1 MKSFSKIIY
10 LSPKP
15 KCQTIK
21 LQKCKIIS
29 VFINFS
35 ALIFPK
41 PSLVTTFFSI
51 FAAFIRITKNTMTK
65 TNSSDV
71 KVLLNDIKEKVFKG
85 VELSSVPTRNDNDW
99 NKFLL
104 THSERLLSTR
114 ENRKLIMWLYSLYFD
129 EENPTPLTYGDPG
142 VSEYF
147 SYKEIDGLS
156 KFEMDFAN
164 ICYYLAYFT
173 HCMNSAVGRN
183 FNVELFLGTG
193 MDDDIQT
200 DYFTEWN
207 GLTSYEEVFSLD
219 NKVLVDWIKTT
230 NYRRVAAGVMSSMI
244 SAAGDRA
251 KYQNPVEHD
260 YFYGFFGSV
269 LINMDHIEECIGYVN
284 IGFETLTE
292 AEHHRQRAEELG
304 LSKEL
309 ATIVDSLRASFTH
322 NYPEKYVECAKV
334 IQPIVSQ
341 MLPQDHLSMSVE
353 KRAKWT
359 SSVFRVINE
368 EIKKFDIDLDTR
380 EYNLSMNYILDWLD
394 LEYNAKMY
402 DRKF

>member
-1 MKSFSKIIY
+1 
-10 LSPKP
+10 
-15 KCQTIK
+15 
-21 LQKCKIIS
+21 
-29 VFINFS
+29 
-35 ALIFPK
+35 
-41 PSLVTTFFSI
+41 
-51 FAAFIRITKNTMTK
+51 MTK

-85 VELSSVPTRNDNDW
+85 VELSSVPTRYDDDW

-147 SYKEIDGLS
+147 GYKDIDGLS
-156 KFEMDFAN
+156 KYEMDFASM
-164 ICYYLAYFT
+164 CYYLAYFT
-173 HCMNSAVGRN
+173 YCMSSAVGRN
-183 FNVELFLGTG
+183 FNVVLFLGDG
-193 MDDDIQT
+193 MDDGIQS
-200 DYFTEWN
+200 DYYTEWN

-230 NYRRVAAGVMSSMI
+230 NYKRVAAGVMSSMI

-292 AEHHRQRAEELG
+292 AEHHRQRAKELG